1 MGKITVRDMDAANA
15 LWMLMKQ
22 QKREVR
28 EILAAR
34 LNEAL
39 KNEEPSE
46 ADESLAADEP
56 EKKEEPPK
64 PEESPKR
71 RYQPSKE
78 AMEFVGRIPM
88 KGGMEVPADEKG
100 VFDYW
105 MRSFGQ

>member
-34 LNEAL
+34 LEEAL

-46 ADESLAADEP
+46 ADESVAAGEP
-56 EKKEEPPK
+56 EKA
-64 PEESPKR
+64 EESPKPAESPKW

-78 AMEFVGRIPM
+78 AIEFVSSLSVHGEE
-88 KGGMEVPADEKG
+88 EVPPDERGIFALIDEK
-100 VFDYW
+100 Y
-105 MRSFGQ
+105 

>member
-34 LNEAL
+34 LEEAL

-46 ADESLAADEP
+46 CDESKADEHQ
-56 EKKEEPPK
+56 KTEEPPK
-64 PEESPKR
+64 TVESPKR

-78 AMEFVGRIPM
+78 AMEFLERISV

-105 MRSFGQ
+105 VRSFE

>member
-34 LNEAL
+34 LEEAL

-46 ADESLAADEP
+46 GDESKADEI
-56 EKKEEPPK
+56 EKTEEPPK
-64 PEESPKR
+64 TVESPKR

-78 AMEFVGRIPM
+78 AMEFVEKLSM

-105 MRSFGQ
+105 VRSFE